1 MCHKINFFIKMLLL
15 LLGWQVTVTVVKL
28 GFGTGNLS
36 VHFQEIADFIEVEF
50 CANHFRWVSLSTKK
64 TPCTCREH
72 WVQRFFWGGE
82 RSFFFGGSE
91 KLTQIPTRFLDP
103 SLPAGWTWQ
112 GRCGGPL
119 CRGNLACFH
128 LLHGAAWPLMLGS
141 LQNCQKKM
149 GLHFI
154 GVKRNH
160 LHNL

>member
-50 CANHFRWVSLSTKK
+50 CANHFRWVSLSPKK
-64 TPCTCREH
+64 NHLPHIAENIGCN
-72 WVQRFFWGGE
+72 VFFWGGE
-82 RSFFFGGSE
+82 RRVFFLASE

-103 SLPAGWTWQ
+103 VLKTGWTWQ

-128 LLHGAAWPLMLGS
+128 LLHGAAWRWFRIPAKMQKEWAPLYRGE
-141 LQNCQKKM
+141 KKT
-149 GLHFI
+149 LT
-154 GVKRNH
+154 
-160 LHNL
+160 